1 MIPRSILVAE
11 DLDNFS
17 EHGQR
22 RGKTVRGLAQDFS
35 RLLHEDLKLFYVED
49 PKSYPNKNIHND
61 PYYKT
66 WQIQHERMLKDLAKE
81 TSSRTKFEIR
91 TGSPADEILKAVHQ
105 WPRPEMVIMGTQG
118 HVGFEKMLEGSV
130 AETVLLNS
138 ERPVMVVG
146 PQAQEKFF
154 RLKEA
159 KNLKILVA
167 TDLSRDSKPAEEYAM
182 SLAARTGAEV
192 TLFHS
197 AYEKIKRVHE
207 ASIMSGFANF
217 DLERI
222 FQKMQRDAKDTL
234 TAKRDRMR
242 ISMVDC
248 EYIVADPRKQLSEAL
263 MAEAAKNY
271 CLIVMGTHGKRNALL
286 RAFLGSTARDTILQ
300 AEIPVVVVHSH

>member
-17 EHGQR
+17 EQGQR

-35 RLLHEDLKLFYVED
+35 RLLHEDLKLVYVED
-49 PKSYPNKNIHND
+49 PKTYPNKNIHND
-61 PYYKT
+61 PYFKT
-66 WQIQHERMLKDLAKE
+66 WQIQHERMLKDLAKAV
-81 TSSRTKFEIR
+81 SPKTKFEIR
-91 TGSPADEILKAVHQ
+91 AGSPADEILKAVHQ

-118 HVGFEKMLEGSV
+118 HVGFERILEGSV

-138 ERPVMVVG
+138 ERPVMVAG
-146 PQAQEKFF
+146 PHVQEKFV
-154 RLKEA
+154 RLRDT

-182 SLAARTGAEV
+182 SLAARTRAEV

-197 AYEKIKRVHE
+197 AYDKIKRVHE

-217 DLERI
+217 DLDRI
-222 FQKMQRDAKDTL
+222 FQKMQRDAIENL
-234 TAKRDRMR
+234 AAKRDRMR
-242 ISMVDC
+242 KSMVDC
-248 EYIVADPRKQLSEAL
+248 EFIVADPKKPLNEAL
-263 MAEAAKNY
+263 MIQAAKNY
-271 CLIVMGTHGKRNALL
+271 CLIVLGTHSKRNALL

>member
-11 DLDNFS
+11 DLDNFT
-17 EHGQR
+17 EQGQR
-22 RGKTVRGLAQDFS
+22 RGKTVRGVAQDFS
-35 RLLHEDLKLFYVED
+35 RLLREDLKLFYVED
-49 PKSYPNKNIHND
+49 PKTYPNKNIHND

-66 WQIQHERMLKDLAKE
+66 WQIQHERMLKELVKESSAK
-81 TSSRTKFEIR
+81 TKFEIR
-91 TGSPADEILKAVHQ
+91 AGSPADEILKAVHQ

-130 AETVLLNS
+130 AEMVLLSS
-138 ERPVMVVG
+138 ERPVMVIG
-146 PQAQEKFF
+146 PRAQEKFF
-154 RLKEA
+154 RLKDP
-159 KNLKILVA
+159 KNLKILVS

-222 FQKMQRDAKDTL
+222 FQKMQRDAQDAL
-234 TAKRDRMR
+234 TVKCDRMR
-242 ISMVDC
+242 KSMVNC
-248 EYIVADPRKQLSEAL
+248 EYIVADPKKHLSEAL
-263 MAEAAKNY
+263 MTEAAKNY
-271 CLIVMGTHGKRNALL
+271 CLIVMGTRSKRNALL

-300 AEIPVVVVHSH
+300 ADIPVVVVHSH